1 MRVDQSVHLM
11 SEGGCVVL
19 SGPVLTGQVHGVTT
33 AGVAPVQVDHV
44 VRGLG
49 PRLDILPGIFPPKN
63 LPTP

>member
-19 SGPVLTGQVHGVTT
+19 SGPVLTGQVHGVTP
-33 AGVAPVQVDHV
+33 AGVPPVQVDHV

-49 PRLDILPGIFPPKN
+49 PRLDILPRNISQKN